1 MSVFEKIKQLF
12 KNIGNKQKL
21 LESPKEIREEMS
33 DMVSSNKKESKFLE
47 DIKFDSKDLLD
58 PRVCNGKDLVP
69 NILRTLGADEDVVN
83 NPHIINELRPHVRAI
98 ARQSGIEMPGYY
110 EQTTRDDI
118 NAIVEAVKA
127 NGIVTTSR
135 ERAYKHPGL
144 YGSKTYRGISI
155 DQETGA
161 VTIQDLNLSGKHANT
176 VHKNYSHEKTFISDG
191 KGNVVNNLLI
201 YDIDLHGEGKAILN
215 STNESLYNSD
225 GIIMKTEGKTYEQED
240 GQDVL
245 KYHYV
250 LTRDKQY
257 PFISQEETI
266 VNNTGHGSPV
276 GTEYGVIKMEFLDV
290 LGNIEF
296 QEDENGKITPIRFDD
311 RAQISKYYQENKE
324 IIDNALMQG
333 TNSGLFYSED
343 LKQSINE
350 GIKKLAIKAGILPN
364 GHKQEIE
371 IA

>member
-225 GIIMKTEGKTYEQED
+225 GIIMKTEGKTYEQE
-240 GQDVL
+240 
-245 KYHYV
+245 
-250 LTRDKQY
+250 
-257 PFISQEETI
+257 ETI

-296 QEDENGKITPIRFDD
+296 QEDENGKRTPIRFDD